1 MARKKNK
8 SEVKISADLSQLNQA
23 MRDAARSIQIANAEF
38 KKATAGLDKWSD
50 SAQGVQAKITQL
62 NKTLDAENK
71 KLSVLNEKYRV
82 TVANQGKGAEQAK
95 KLAVEIAKQQAK
107 IAKTEADIKKYNEQ
121 LDSLVNTSDD
131 AEQENKQLANSF
143 DDVAK
148 KSSDAKTG
156 LEKFGSYLEKGVTG
170 AAKVAGKA
178 ILAIGTA
185 AVGAG
190 AASVKAGMSFDE
202 QMSTVK
208 AISGATEEEF
218 EQLRK
223 KALEMGSTTKFT
235 ATESGKALEYMG
247 MAGWKAQDM
256 IEGLPGII
264 NAAAASGEDLGT
276 VSDIITDGLTAF
288 GLQAEDSSHFA
299 DVLAAA
305 SANANTNITLMGDT
319 FKYVAP
325 VAGALK
331 YSIDDVAMGVGLMAN
346 AGIKADQAGTSLRS
360 MLSRMAAPTKN
371 VAAAMEELGISMSDD
386 EGNMKSFDELV
397 NQLRESFSKLTEQ
410 EKAKY
415 ANDIAG
421 KTAMSGMLAIVNSST
436 EDYNKLTEAIRNA
449 DGAAKEMA
457 DTRLDNLQGDVT
469 IFRSALEGAAI
480 SISDQMAPAL
490 REFVQ
495 EGTAMIPELSGDIAD
510 LGGELAGVATGLMPI
525 IKDAVKALVPIAKEI
540 MEVIKDILPY
550 LSEIFQS
557 MLPVAEKLIEAIVRT
572 VKPLVENILPPLTR
586 LVEQLAKV
594 LEPILDILTP
604 ILEVLSEIVG
614 AITGGVIDTAA
625 ALISAFTGGSTAAEK
640 AYKQFSQ
647 LSSEEQKLADNAKKA
662 KDEQD
667 GLNESLKNGFKDVD
681 KEQGTYDRLVERL
694 KAITDEDGKVKKGKE
709 ELAKSIIEELNDA
722 YGLEIQMA
730 DGVIQ
735 KYQEQMDKLDEL
747 RQKKKAQAYLDS
759 AEDEYSTALQNR
771 GQLQQDY
778 AEALNK
784 YDKQRDVVKDLETQ
798 KAMERNEVVS
808 RGGIFDDR
816 EWNAKIDGAK
826 EKLSELR
833 SAWVQTSLA
842 LSNNE
847 GIITNFEE
855 LSDAIAEN
863 DMPKIEEAMENM
875 KNGFIDAETGTE
887 EALGNQVMKFANAY
901 AEMYQASKVEGSKIT
916 EEQVRNAH
924 DMYLKSLIEYQKLT
938 GDTGNELVNMI
949 SMILGKK
956 ADFESAGAGLGQGLA
971 WGMRQQIEEARTG
984 LVSAVQDIVDGIASI
999 DITSGISINSP
1010 SDIVYYAKKGKK
1022 TATGGIVTRP
1032 QTRIVGEDGAEA
1044 IVPLEKNTG
1053 WIDAVAQKVV
1063 LSMGGAGAHMQNV
1076 TNNYNFNQT
1085 NNSPKALSRLEIY
1098 RQSKNLLS
1106 FKKA

>member
-1 MARKKNK
+1 MARKNNK

-121 LDSLVNTSDD
+121 LDNLVNTSDD
-131 AEQENKQLANSF
+131 AEQENKQLADSF

-148 KSSDAKTG
+148 KSSNAKTG

-170 AAKVAGKA
+170 AAKAAGKA

-331 YSIDDVAMGVGLMAN
+331 YSIDDVAVGVGLMAN

-386 EGNMKSFDELV
+386 EGNMKSFDELI

-410 EKAKY
+410 EKTKY

-436 EDYNKLTEAIRNA
+436 DDYNKLTDAIKGA

-469 IFRSALEGAAI
+469 IFKSALEGAAV
-480 SISDQMAPAL
+480 SISDRMAPAL

-495 EGTAMIPELSGDIAD
+495 EGTEMIPELSGDIAD

-525 IKDAVKALVPIAKEI
+525 IKDTVQALVPIAKEI
-540 MEVIKDILPY
+540 MGVIKDILPY
-550 LSEIFQS
+550 LSQMIQS
-557 MLPVAEKLIEAIVRT
+557 LLPPAQKIIEAIIKVA
-572 VKPLVENILPPLTR
+572 KPFIENVLPPLTN
-586 LVEQLAKV
+586 LIDQVAKV
-594 LEPILDILTP
+594 LSGLLDVLTP
-604 ILEVLSEIVG
+604 ILEVISEIYSTIYGGFATAWSTVLSIFTDTASETEKLRDEFSALSEQEQ
-614 AITGGVIDTAA
+614 
-625 ALISAFTGGSTAAEK
+625 ALTENA
-640 AYKQFSQ
+640 KQFTD
-647 LSSEEQKLADNAKKA
+647 EQKALK
-662 KDEQD
+662 
-667 GLNESLKNGFKDVD
+667 ESLKSGFEEID
-681 KEQGTYDRLVERL
+681 KGQGVYDRMKEKLE
-694 KAITDEDGKVKKGKE
+694 AITDSSGKIKYGYED
-709 ELAKSIIEELNDA
+709 LAKYIVDKFNSDYGTQIE
-722 YGLEIQMA
+722 IV

-735 KYQEQMDKLDEL
+735 KYDEEIKKLEEL
-747 RQKKKAQAYLDS
+747 RTAKRAAAYLES
-759 AEDEYSTALQNR
+759 AEDEYNTALDNR
-771 GQLQQDY
+771 KKYGTELVKNQAALANAEKEKQDLLSQRLM
-778 AEALNK
+778 AENQAAVNGESFDAELWEAKLDGVNDKIRELNNTVTETK
-784 YDKQRDVVKDLETQ
+784 ANIANNEAIISNFDNLET
-798 KAMERNEVVS
+798 
-808 RGGIFDDR
+808 
-816 EWNAKIDGAK
+816 
-826 EKLSELR
+826 
-833 SAWVQTSLA
+833 
-842 LSNNE
+842 
-847 GIITNFEE
+847 
-855 LSDAIAEN
+855 AIAEN
-863 DMPKIEEAMENM
+863 DIPKIKQAMEEM
-875 KNGFIDAETGTE
+875 KMNFIDASTGTE
-887 EALGNQVMKFANAY
+887 ETLKKQTVKLKREFTEMQKAAKEKGSGITQEMVANAE
-901 AEMYQASKVEGSKIT
+901 EMYIRSAREW
-916 EEQVRNAH
+916 
-924 DMYLKSLIEYQKLT
+924 QKLSGMTDEELLKTLKAIT
-938 GDTGNELVNMI
+938 GKDQAFGDAGTSLAAMTIASMRNEL
-949 SMILGKK
+949 
-956 ADFESAGAGLGQGLA
+956 
-971 WGMRQQIEEARTG
+971 EARRG
-984 LVSAVQDIVDGIASI
+984 EIISAVQSIADGVSQIPINVSV
-999 DITSGISINSP
+999 NSP
-1010 SDIVYYAKKGKK
+1010 SDIVYYANKYKK
-1022 TATGGIVTRP
+1022 TATGGIVTRA

-1098 RQSKNLLS
+1098 RQSRNLLN
-1106 FKKA
+1106 FKA

>member
-1 MARKKNK
+1 MAARKDATVVIEGNTT
-8 SEVKISADLSQLNQA
+8 SFNAA
-23 MRDAARSIQIANAEF
+23 MRDAARAIQIANAEF
-38 KKATAGLDKWSD
+38 KKATAGLDKWGD
-50 SAQGVQAKITQL
+50 SADGVRAKLKQL
-62 NKTLDAENK
+62 QDILKQENN
-71 KLSVLNEKYRV
+71 KLSALKQNY
-82 TVANQGKGAEQAK
+82 EQMAK
-95 KLAVEIAKQQAK
+95 KYGETSDKAQELTVRIKKQEAQ
-107 IAKTEADIKKYNEQ
+107 IAKTQAEINKYSTQ
-121 LDSLVNTSDD
+121 LSAMED
-131 AEQENKQLANSF
+131 AEKEAAEGNEKLANSF

-170 AAKVAGKA
+170 AAKAAGKA

-256 IEGLPGII
+256 LEGLPGII

-436 EDYNKLTEAIRNA
+436 EDYNKLTDAIKGA

-469 IFRSALEGAAI
+469 IFKSALEGAAI

-495 EGTAMIPELSGDIAD
+495 EGTEMIPELSGDIAE

-525 IKDAVKALVPIAKEI
+525 IQDAVKALVPIAKEI
-540 MEVIKDILPY
+540 MGVIKDILPY

-557 MLPVAEKLIEAIVRT
+557 LLPVAEKLIGSIVKI
-572 VKPLVENILPPLTR
+572 VKPLVDNILPPLTR
-586 LVEQLAKV
+586 FIGEIAKV

-604 ILEVLSEIVG
+604 IFEVIAKIHSLI
-614 AITGGVIDTAA
+614 IGGLLDAWSTLLGV
-625 ALISAFTGGSTAAEK
+625 FTGTNDELFDLK
-640 AYKQFSQ
+640 KQFSE
-647 LSSEEQKLADNAKKA
+647 LSDAEKEVVDRTKEITEEQKNL
-662 KDEQD
+662 KD
-667 GLNESLKNGFKDVD
+667 SLKQGFEDID
-681 KEQGTYDRLVERL
+681 KSQGVYDRMREKLDN
-694 KAITDEDGKVKKGKE
+694 ITDGSGKVKKGYE
-709 ELAKSIIEELNDA
+709 DLAQYIVDKFNSDYGTQIE
-722 YGLEIQMA
+722 IV

-735 KYQEQMDKLDEL
+735 KYDEEI
-747 RQKKKAQAYLDS
+747 KKIDDLIAKKRAMAYLDS
-759 AEDEYSTALQNR
+759 AEDEYSTATENR
-771 GQLQQDY
+771 KTY
-778 AEALNK
+778 AGDLVKSQAALRNA
-784 YDKQRDVVKDLETQ
+784 QAERKDLESQ
-798 KAMERNEVVS
+798 RLMAENVAAVNGME
-808 RGGIFDDR
+808 FDAAS
-816 EWNAKIDGAK
+816 WNAKIEGVDIKIRQLNDTISETKDNIARN
-826 EKLSELR
+826 ETVIANFDKLE
-833 SAWVQTSLA
+833 Q
-842 LSNNE
+842 
-847 GIITNFEE
+847 
-855 LSDAIAEN
+855 AIAEN
-863 DMPKIEEAMENM
+863 DVPKMTQAMQDFKE
-875 KNGFIDAETGTE
+875 GFIDAKNGTE
-887 EALGNQVMKFANAY
+887 KLLEEQTAKFKRQLIEMKRA
-901 AEMYQASKVEGSKIT
+901 AETEGSGIT
-916 EEQVRNAH
+916 QEMVNQAQ
-924 DMYLKSLIEYQKLT
+924 DMYIRSAREWQKLSGMTDEELTNVLYVIT
-938 GDTGNELVNMI
+938 GRNGIFGDAGEQLGENVGNGI
-949 SMILGKK
+949 S
-956 ADFESAGAGLGQGLA
+956 QGLYNA
-971 WGMRQQIEEARTG
+971 AQSIYNTAQ
-984 LVSAVQDIVDGIASI
+984 GIADNISSI
-999 DITSGISINSP
+999 MSNITASVNVTTKGSP
-1010 SDIVYYAKKGKK
+1010 K
-1022 TATGGIVTRP
+1022 TATGGIVTKA

-1063 LSMGGAGAHMQNV
+1063 LSMGGAGTHMQNV

-1098 RQSKNLLS
+1098 RQSRNLLN
-1106 FKKA
+1106 FKA

>member
-1 MARKKNK
+1 MAARRDATVVIEGNTT
-8 SEVKISADLSQLNQA
+8 SFNTA
-23 MRDAARSIQIANAEF
+23 MREAARAIQIANAEF
-38 KKATAGLDKWSD
+38 KKATAGMDKWGD
-50 SAQGVQAKITQL
+50 SADGVRAKLKQL
-62 NKTLDAENK
+62 QDILKQENN
-71 KLSVLNEKYRV
+71 KLSALKQNY
-82 TVANQGKGAEQAK
+82 EQMAK
-95 KLAVEIAKQQAK
+95 KYGENSDKAQELTVRIKKQEAQ
-107 IAKTEADIKKYNEQ
+107 IAKTEAEINKYNTQ
-121 LDSLVNTSDD
+121 LSAMED
-131 AEQENKQLANSF
+131 AEKEAAEGNEKLADSF

-148 KSSDAKTG
+148 KSQNAKTG
-156 LEKFGSYLEKGVTG
+156 LEKFASYLGSGIKG

-256 IEGLPGII
+256 LEGLPGII

-305 SANANTNITLMGDT
+305 SANANTNISLMGDT

-331 YSIDDVAMGVGLMAN
+331 YSIDDVAVGVGLMAN

-360 MLSRMAAPTKN
+360 ILSRMAAPTKN
-371 VAAAMEELGISMSDD
+371 VAAAMEQLGISMTDD
-386 EGNMKSFDELV
+386 DGNMKSFNDLLI
-397 NQLRESFSKLTEQ
+397 QLRESFSKLNDQ

-421 KTAMSGMLAIVNSST
+421 KTAMSGMLALVNTSSQ
-436 EDYNKLTEAIRNA
+436 EYDKLTESIKNA

-469 IFRSALEGAAI
+469 IFKSALEGAAV

-525 IKDAVKALVPIAKEI
+525 IKDTVQALVPVAKDI
-540 MEVIKDILPY
+540 MGVIKDILPY

-557 MLPVAEKLIEAIVRT
+557 LLPVAEKLLQSIIKV
-572 VKPLVENILPPLTR
+572 VKPMVENVLPPLTKFIDGI
-586 LVEQLAKV
+586 AKV
-594 LEPILDILTP
+594 LDGLLDVLTP
-604 ILEVLSEIVG
+604 ILEVISKIYSV
-614 AITGGVIDTAA
+614 IYGGFLTAWTAVIDSIMGGNAA
-625 ALISAFTGGSTAAEK
+625 FDD
-640 AYKQFSQ
+640 AYKKFSQ
-647 LSSEEQKLADNAKKA
+647 LSDAEQDNIDKLNDLKTATDAAAESRKNSIDGADAEYSYYRKLAEELDSIT
-662 KDEQD
+662 D
-667 GLNESLKNGFKDVD
+667 KNGEIK
-681 KEQGTYDRLVERL
+681 QGYEDRANV
-694 KAITDEDGKVKKGKE
+694 ITSKLSEALG
-709 ELAKSIIEELNDA
+709 IEI
-722 YGLEIQMA
+722 EIT

-735 KYQEQMDKLDEL
+735 KY
-747 RQKKKAQAYLDS
+747 
-759 AEDEYSTALQNR
+759 
-771 GQLQQDY
+771 
-778 AEALNK
+778 
-784 YDKQRDVVKDLETQ
+784 
-798 KAMERNEVVS
+798 
-808 RGGIFDDR
+808 
-816 EWNAKIDGAK
+816 
-826 EKLSELR
+826 SELR
-833 SAWVQTSLA
+833 DEINKTIELKKGEAILSANESNYADAIQRQAEATKEMANAQAQLA
-842 LSNNE
+842 DNE
-847 GIITNFEE
+847 SKLREVEVELDGIEQQRANHISIDKDRYEE
-855 LSDAIAEN
+855 LQGAQKAYEE
-863 DMPKIEEAMENM
+863 KILDTKQRIKEY
-875 KNGFIDAETGTE
+875 GETY
-887 EALGNQVMKFANAY
+887 AVAS
-901 AEMYQASKVEGSKIT
+901 AEMANYAKLEEDVVNGHYENVQRDIQYMQENFMRADTATKDMVINQTASFRRMYETLQKQA
-916 EEQVRNAH
+916 EESGDKLTQEMADNYL
-924 DMYLKSLIEYQKLT
+924 DMYYKSRAEMAKFPGMTQEKINDVLSTFDGANSSFQ
-938 GDTGNELVNMI
+938 N
-949 SMILGKK
+949 
-956 ADFESAGAGLGQGLA
+956 AGAQNAANYENGLIGGLNRVYDTA
-971 WGMRQQIEEARTG
+971 VSTAQSIADSISQIISSASVN
-984 LVSAVQDIVDGIASI
+984 LNLNANVS
-999 DITSGISINSP
+999 TSP
-1010 SDIVYYAKKGKK
+1010 K
-1022 TATGGIVTRP
+1022 TATGGIVTRA

-1063 LSMGGAGAHMQNV
+1063 LSMGGAGARMQNV

-1098 RQSKNLLS
+1098 RQSRNLLS